1 MNRLTSAFGDW
12 MAAKVK
18 KDKTPLVKCQTIDAA
33 RSANVKKR
41 MLLCY
46 QPERWCSWA
55 SPPSK
60 NWLYE
65 LSGLLSS
72 RKVVDLI

>member
-33 RSANVKKR
+33 RSANVKKDVV
-41 MLLCY
+41 LPTGPVVFLGV
-46 QPERWCSWA
+46 SA
-55 SPPSK
+55 IK
-60 NWLYE
+60 E
-65 LSGLLSS
+65 L
-72 RKVVDLI
+72 VV

>member
-33 RSANVKKR
+33 RSANVKKGCCCATNR
-41 MLLCY
+41 
-46 QPERWCSWA
+46 
-55 SPPSK
+55 
-60 NWLYE
+60 
-65 LSGLLSS
+65 SGGILGRLRHQRIGCMSC
-72 RKVVDLI
+72 RACCRPGKWWI

>member
-33 RSANVKKR
+33 RSANVKKKHVVV
-41 MLLCY
+41 LPTGAVVFLGV
-46 QPERWCSWA
+46 SA
-55 SPPSK
+55 IK
-60 NWLYE
+60 E
-65 LSGLLSS
+65 L
-72 RKVVDLI
+72 VV